1 MVKRLRH
8 LSRQQQLLAL
18 EQPALAPEMIGVARR
33 ALGGVGHR
41 HLAMIAAPGE
51 VKSAIAA
58 KGTLVDLRTP
68 EEIAEVPGPAGS
80 VVWDFRA
87 NPSLPAGTLPE
98 DKSQPLVLF

>member
-1 MVKRLRH
+1 
-8 LSRQQQLLAL
+8 
-18 EQPALAPEMIGVARR
+18 MIGAARR